1 MRPSGAVPPELEKY
15 QIDCNGFQSVFP
27 GGGVAFVLTPDDH
40 QKAQEDALSSH
51 CKEVVSVLVKTDV
64 LMEMARNLT
73 NFTSGACGYVLK
85 PYDNG

>member
-1 MRPSGAVPPELEKY
+1 VY
-15 QIDCNGFQSVFP
+15 VFP

-64 LMEMARNLT
+64 LMEMARNLDQLHKWRMRVR
-73 NFTSGACGYVLK
+73 AEAV
-85 PYDNG
+85 